1 MTKPPKL
8 EVPEAMRDF
17 ADQSVSQ
24 ARKAFDTFM
33 SNAQSTVSKMEGSAS
48 SAQAVGADMQKDAMS
63 FAESQVT
70 NAFDLAQKM
79 VRAKDAQ
86 ELLELQATYMRQQ
99 MEAITNQSKDMSEK
113 ITAVAQDAAEAM
125 KPR

>member
-1 MTKPPKL
+1 MNTPPKL

-24 ARKAFDTFM
+24 AKKAFDTFM
-33 SNAQSTVSKMEGSAS
+33 SNAQTAVTKMEDSAS
-48 SAQAVGADMQKDAMS
+48 SAQAASSDMQKEAMS
-63 FAESQVT
+63 FAEEQVA

-86 ELLELQATYMRQQ
+86 ELMTIQANYMRQQ
-99 MEAITNQSKDMSEK
+99 MEAVTAQTKDIGDKM
-113 ITAVAQDAAEAM
+113 TAAAKDAAESM
-125 KPR
+125 KP

>member
-1 MTKPPKL
+1 MTTPPKL

-33 SNAQSTVSKMEGSAS
+33 SNAQTTVDKMEDNAS
-48 SAQAVGADMQKDAMS
+48 SAKAAGDDMQKDAMS
-63 FAESQVT
+63 FAGDQVA

-86 ELLELQATYMRQQ
+86 ELMTIQANYMRQQ
-99 MEAITNQSKDMSEK
+99 MEAVGQQTKDMSEK
-113 ITAVAQDAAEAM
+113 MTAVAKDAADTM
-125 KPR
+125 KP

>member
-1 MTKPPKL
+1 MNTPPKL

-33 SNAQSTVSKMEGSAS
+33 TNAQDAVGKMEEGATSAK
-48 SAQAVGADMQKDAMS
+48 AAGADIQKDAMS
-63 FAESQVT
+63 FAEDQVT
-70 NAFDLAQKM
+70 SAFDLAQKM

-86 ELLELQATYMRQQ
+86 ELMELQATYMRQQ
-99 MEAITNQSKDMSEK
+99 MESVTRQSKDMGEK
-113 ITAVAQDAAEAM
+113 MTAVAKDAADSM
-125 KPR
+125 KP

>member
-1 MTKPPKL
+1 MNTPPKL

-17 ADQSVSQ
+17 ADQSVTQ

-33 SNAQSTVSKMEGSAS
+33 SNAQSAVSKMEESAS
-48 SAQAVGADMQKDAMS
+48 TAKVTGDSLQKEAMA
-63 FAESQVT
+63 FAEGQVT
-70 NAFDLAQKM
+70 SAFDLAQKM

-99 MEAITNQSKDMSEK
+99 MEAVTRQSKDMSEK
-113 ITAVAQDAAEAM
+113 MTAVAKDAADSL
-125 KPR
+125 KP

>member
-1 MTKPPKL
+1 MTTTPKL

-33 SNAQSTVSKMEGSAS
+33 NNAQSTVGKMEEGAS
-48 SAQAVGADMQKDAMS
+48 SAKVSGTDMQKEAMS
-63 FAESQVT
+63 FAEEQVT
-70 NAFDLAQKM
+70 SAFDLAQKM

-86 ELLELQATYMRQQ
+86 ELMELQATYMRQQ
-99 MEAITNQSKDMSEK
+99 MEAVTRQAKDVGDKMTS
-113 ITAVAQDAAEAM
+113 VAQDAAKNM
-125 KPR
+125 KT

>member
-1 MTKPPKL
+1 MTMPPKL

-33 SNAQSTVSKMEGSAS
+33 TNAQSAVGKMEDSASNAQAAGS
-48 SAQAVGADMQKDAMS
+48 DIQKEAMS
-63 FAESQVT
+63 FAEDQVSS
-70 NAFDLAQKM
+70 AFDLAQKM

-86 ELLELQATYMRQQ
+86 ELVELQTTYMRQQ
-99 MEAITNQSKDMSEK
+99 MEALSRQTKDMGDK
-113 ITAVAQDAAEAM
+113 MTAVAQDAAKTM
-125 KPR
+125 KP